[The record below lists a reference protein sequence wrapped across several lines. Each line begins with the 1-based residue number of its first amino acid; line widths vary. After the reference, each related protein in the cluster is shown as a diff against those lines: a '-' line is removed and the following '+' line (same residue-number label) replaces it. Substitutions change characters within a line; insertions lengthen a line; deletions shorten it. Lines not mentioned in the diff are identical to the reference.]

1 MFSEN
6 LKTLRKASGFSQEQ
20 LAIRLNI
27 VRQTVSKWEKGLSV
41 PDAEQL
47 VRLADI
53 LGVQVHELLGKE
65 VDVSADKDE
74 LEIIALE
81 LSKLNELIVTYG
93 NKASNLKKKLGIAI
107 GIVIILC
114 FGGDILEVIF
124 DVGRQ
129 LGNAIG
135 DVLWK

>member
-6 LKTLRKASGFSQEQ
+6 LKTLRKARGFSQEQ

-53 LGVQVHELLGKE
+53 LGVQVQELLGKE
-65 VDVSADKDE
+65 IDVSADKDE

-93 NKASNLKKKLGIAI
+93 NKASNLKNKAGIVI
-107 GIVIILC
+107 GIVIILL

-124 DVGRQ
+124 NVGNEM
-129 LGNAIG
+129 GKAIG
-135 DVLWK
+135 DVLFK

>member
-65 VDVSADKDE
+65 IDVSADKDE

>member
-1 MFSEN
+1 M
-6 LKTLRKASGFSQEQ
+6 
-20 LAIRLNI
+20 
-27 VRQTVSKWEKGLSV
+27 SKWEKGLSV

-53 LGVQVHELLGKE
+53 LGVHVHELLGKE
-65 VDVSADKDE
+65 IDVTADKDE

-93 NKASNLKKKLGIAI
+93 NKASNLKKKVGIVIGIA
-107 GIVIILC
+107 IILC

>member
-53 LGVQVHELLGKE
+53 LGVQVHESLGKE
-65 VDVSADKDE
+65 IDVSADKDE

>member
-20 LAIRLNI
+20 LVIRLNI

>member
-53 LGVQVHELLGKE
+53 LGVQVHDLLGKE
-65 VDVSADKDE
+65 VDVSDDKDE

>member
-6 LKTLRKASGFSQEQ
+6 LKTLRKARGFSQDQ
-20 LAIRLNI
+20 LATRLNI

-47 VRLADI
+47 VRVADI

-65 VDVSADKDE
+65 IDVSEEKDE
-74 LEIIALE
+74 LEIIAVE

-93 NKASNLKKKLGIAI
+93 NKASNLKKKVGIVI
-107 GIVIILC
+107 GIVIILW
-114 FGGDILEVIF
+114 FGGDILEAIF
-124 DVGRQ
+124 NIGNE
-129 LGNAIG
+129 LGKAIG
-135 DVLWK
+135 DVFWK

>member
-6 LKTLRKASGFSQEQ
+6 LRNIRKEKGFSQEQ
-20 LAIRLNI
+20 LATRLNV
-27 VRQTVSKWEKGLSV
+27 VRQTVSKWEKGFSV

-65 VDVSADKDE
+65 MEASEEKDE

-93 NKASNLKKKLGIAI
+93 NKASNLKKKVGIII
-107 GIVIILC
+107 GIVIILL
-114 FGGDILEVIF
+114 FGGDILETLFYIGSEM
-124 DVGRQ
+124 GR
-129 LGNAIG
+129 AIG

>member
-6 LKTLRKASGFSQEQ
+6 LKTLRKARGFSQEQ
-20 LAIRLNI
+20 LATRLNI

-47 VRLADI
+47 VRVANI

-65 VDVSADKDE
+65 IDVSVEKDE

-93 NKASNLKKKLGIAI
+93 TKASNLKKKVGIVI
-107 GIVIILC
+107 GIVIILW
-114 FGGDILEVIF
+114 FGGDILEEIF
-124 DVGRQ
+124 NVGNE
-129 LGNAIG
+129 LGKAIG
-135 DVLWK
+135 DVFWK

>member
-53 LGVQVHELLGKE
+53 LGVQVHDLLGKE
-65 VDVSADKDE
+65 VDVSDDKDE

-93 NKASNLKKKLGIAI
+93 NKASNLKKKLGIAF

-114 FGGDILEVIF
+114 FGRDILEVIF

>member
-6 LKTLRKASGFSQEQ
+6 LSTLRKAKGFTQEQ
-20 LAIRLNI
+20 LATRLCV

-47 VRLADI
+47 IKLADI
-53 LGVQVHELLGKE
+53 LGVQVPELLGKGI
-65 VDVSADKDE
+65 DVSEDKDE
-74 LEIIALE
+74 LEMIALE
-81 LSKLNELIVTYG
+81 LSKLNELIVIYG

-107 GIVIILC
+107 GIVIILL

-124 DVGRQ
+124 YVGKE
-129 LGNAIG
+129 LGRALG
-135 DVLWK
+135 DVFWK

>member
-20 LAIRLNI
+20 LAIRLNV

-47 VRLADI
+47 VRLADT

-65 VDVSADKDE
+65 IDVSADKDE

-93 NKASNLKKKLGIAI
+93 NKASNLKKKFGIAI

-124 DVGRQ
+124 EVGRQ

-135 DVLWK
+135 DVFWK

>member
-6 LKTLRKASGFSQEQ
+6 LRNIRKEKGFSQEQ
-20 LAIRLNI
+20 LATRLNV
-27 VRQTVSKWEKGLSV
+27 VRQTVSKWEKGFSV

-65 VDVSADKDE
+65 VEVSEEKDE

-93 NKASNLKKKLGIAI
+93 SKASNLKKKVGIVI
-107 GIVIILC
+107 GIVIILL
-114 FGGDILEVIF
+114 FGGDILEPIF
-124 DVGRQ
+124 HIGSEM
-129 LGNAIG
+129 GKAIG

>member
-6 LKTLRKASGFSQEQ
+6 LRNIRKEKGFSQEQ
-20 LAIRLNI
+20 LATRLNV
-27 VRQTVSKWEKGLSV
+27 VRQTVSKWEKGFSV

-65 VDVSADKDE
+65 VEVSEEKDE

-93 NKASNLKKKLGIAI
+93 SKASNLKKKVGIVI
-107 GIVIILC
+107 GIVIILL
-114 FGGDILEVIF
+114 FGGDILETIF
-124 DVGRQ
+124 HIGSEM
-129 LGNAIG
+129 GKAIG

>member
-1 MFSEN
+1 MFSDN

-65 VDVSADKDE
+65 IDVSVDKDE

-114 FGGDILEVIF
+114 FGGDILDVIF

>member
-6 LKTLRKASGFSQEQ
+6 LRNIRKEKGFSQEQ
-20 LAIRLNI
+20 LATRLNI
-27 VRQTVSKWEKGLSV
+27 VRQTVSKWEKGFSV

-65 VDVSADKDE
+65 MEVSEEKDE

-93 NKASNLKKKLGIAI
+93 NKASNLKKKVGIII
-107 GIVIILC
+107 GIVIILL
-114 FGGDILEVIF
+114 FWGDILETLFHI
-124 DVGRQ
+124 GSEM
-129 LGNAIG
+129 GKAIG

>member
-53 LGVQVHELLGKE
+53 LGVQVHDLLGKE
-65 VDVSADKDE
+65 VDVSDDKDE

-129 LGNAIG
+129 LGNAFG

>member
-20 LAIRLNI
+20 LAIRLNV

-53 LGVQVHELLGKE
+53 LGVHVHELLGKE
-65 VDVSADKDE
+65 IDVSANKDE

-93 NKASNLKKKLGIAI
+93 NKAPHLPNPFKH
-107 GIVIILC
+107 
-114 FGGDILEVIF
+114 
-124 DVGRQ
+124 
-129 LGNAIG
+129 
-135 DVLWK
+135 